1 MKTAKLFKNG
11 QSQAVRL
18 PKEFRVAGTE
28 VYIKKQGEAIVLL
41 PKEKSWKPLFDSLNH
56 FEKDFK
62 IERNYPGED
71 QKREPMFQWNMS
83 WTQIFAAFDFIY
95 VTGYIV
101 CNIHLIYLKSKYS
114 ARKSTRKWLHVK
126 SNFLPVSS

>member
-41 PKEKSWKPLFDSLNH
+41 PKERSWAPLFESLNR

-62 IERNYPGED
+62 IERNQPKEE
-71 QKREPMFQWNMS
+71 QKREPM
-83 WTQIFAAFDFIY
+83 
-95 VTGYIV
+95 
-101 CNIHLIYLKSKYS
+101 L
-114 ARKSTRKWLHVK
+114 R
-126 SNFLPVSS
+126 